1 VAAGGIKAILADY
14 FKHNKQVYNK
24 FKKTIVPEEE
34 TKDKASKKRVRRDS
48 TDSRK
53 SVENPKK
60 R

>member
-1 VAAGGIKAILADY
+1 LKAILADY

-24 FKKTIVPEEE
+24 FKKSVAPVDE
-34 TKDKASKKRVRRDS
+34 TKEKSSKKRVRRDS

-53 SVENPKK
+53 SVESPAKK